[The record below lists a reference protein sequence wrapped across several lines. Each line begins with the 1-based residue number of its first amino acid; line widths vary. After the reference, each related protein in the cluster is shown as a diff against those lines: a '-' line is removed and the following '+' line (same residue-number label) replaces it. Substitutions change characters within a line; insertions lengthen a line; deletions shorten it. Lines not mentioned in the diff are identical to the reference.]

1 MPATLAGLACNPMY
15 AIIQKRK
22 YLFGLSLA
30 LTIPGIVAFA
40 LWGLRLGIDFTGG
53 TLLRL
58 EFNQTSPATEQVT
71 AALTPAKVGHQS
83 IQTVGERG
91 IILRLPAISNEQ
103 REQVVQEFKKLDPQV
118 REESFETVGPTI
130 GTELKRKAVTAIAIV
145 LLLIVLYITYAFRKV
160 SRGPVPSWVYGVSAI
175 VALLHDVVMVVGV
188 FAVLG
193 HFAGIEIDA
202 LFVTALL
209 TVLGFSVH
217 DTIVVYD
224 RIRERL
230 QSASGKSYEEVVN
243 ESLNQ
248 TLVRS
253 INTSLTALLIL
264 LALYLFGGE
273 TIKNFVLV
281 LLIGIASGTY
291 SSIFV
296 ATPLLVLWNNWKQKG
311 RT

>member
-1 MPATLAGLACNPMY
+1 MY
-15 AIIQKRK
+15 AIIQKRN
-22 YLFGLSLA
+22 YLFALSLA
-30 LTIPGIVAFA
+30 LTIPGIIAFA
-40 LWGLRLGIDFTGG
+40 IWGLQLGIDFTGG
-53 TLLRL
+53 TLMRL
-58 EFNQTSPATEQVT
+58 EFSKTLPTTEQVRQ
-71 AALTPAKVGHQS
+71 ALQPAGVEHQS
-83 IQTVGERG
+83 MQTAGEYE
-91 IILRLPAISNEQ
+91 IILRLPTISNEN
-103 REQVVQEFKKLDPQV
+103 RELILQEFKKFDAQIT
-118 REESFETVGPTI
+118 EQSFETVGPTI
-130 GTELKRKAVTAIAIV
+130 GTELKHKALTAIAIV
-145 LLLIVLYITYAFRKV
+145 LVLIVLYITYAFRKV
-160 SRGPVPSWVYGVSAI
+160 SRGPVPSWVFGLSAI
-175 VALLHDVVMVVGV
+175 VALVHDIVMVVGV

-193 HFAGIEIDA
+193 HYTGIEIDA

-230 QSASGKSYEEVVN
+230 QSSAEKSFEEVVN

-264 LALYLFGGE
+264 LALYIFGGG

-281 LLIGIASGTY
+281 LLVGIASGTY

-296 ATPLLVLWNNWKQKG
+296 AAPLLVLWNNWKQG
-311 RT
+311 RRE

>member
-1 MPATLAGLACNPMY
+1 MY
-15 AIIQKRK
+15 RIIQKRN

-30 LTIPGIVAFA
+30 LTIPGIIAFA
-40 LWGLRLGIDFTGG
+40 IWGLQLGIDFTGG
-53 TLLRL
+53 TLMRL
-58 EFNQTSPATEQVT
+58 EFSKNVPAVERVVEVLQ
-71 AALTPAKVGHQS
+71 PVGVEHQS
-83 IQTVGERG
+83 VQTQGDRG
-91 IILRLPAISNEQ
+91 LILRLPTITNDQ
-103 REQVVQEFKKLDPQV
+103 REQILAGFKKQDAQV
-118 REESFETVGPTI
+118 SEQSFETIGPTI
-130 GTELKRKAVTAIAIV
+130 GAELKRKAFTAIAIV
-145 LLLIVLYITYAFRKV
+145 LLLIVLYITWAFRRV
-160 SRGPVPSWVYGVSAI
+160 SSGPVPSWVYGCSAI
-175 VALLHDVVMVVGV
+175 IALVHDIIMVVGI
-188 FAVLG
+188 FSVLG
-193 HFAGIEIDA
+193 HYAGIEVDA

-230 QSASGKSYEEVVN
+230 QSAAGKTYEDVVN

-264 LALYLFGGE
+264 LSLYLFGGG

-296 ATPLLVLWNNWKQKG
+296 AAPLLVLWNNWKQN
-311 RT
+311 RRA